1 MNTIRLAPERDALL
15 TNFGLETLKDRYLLP
30 GETPQDLFARVAT
43 AYADDTNHAQRLYE
57 YMSKLWFMP
66 STPIL
71 SNGGTGR
78 GLPISCFLNTVDDSL
93 YSIANTW
100 NENVWLAARG
110 GGIGTHWGDVRA
122 IGERVGEV
130 GQSSGV
136 IPFIKVMDSLT
147 LAISQ
152 GSLRR
157 GSAAVYLDIDH
168 PEIEEFIELRKPTG
182 DMNRRSLNIHHGV
195 NITDYF
201 MECVRRGEDFELK
214 SPLTGEVIKTVSA
227 RAIWQKILE
236 TRIATGEP
244 YLLFVDTVNDAAPEA
259 YKAQGLKVKQSNLCS
274 EITLATDQSR
284 TAVCCLSSVNLE
296 KYWEWTGDPLFIRD
310 VMSFLDNVMSD
321 FIARAPKEFGRAIN
335 SAFR

>member
-1 MNTIRLAPERDALL
+1 MTSIRLAPERDALL
-15 TNFGLETLKDRYLLP
+15 TSFGLETLKDRYLLP
-30 GETPQDLFARVAT
+30 GEGPQDLFARVSE
-43 AYADDTNHAQRLYE
+43 AYADDINHAQRLYE
-57 YMSKLWFMP
+57 YMSRLWFMP
-66 STPIL
+66 ATPIL
-71 SNGGTGR
+71 SNGGTDR

-93 YSIANTW
+93 DSIAKTW

-110 GGIGTHWGDVRA
+110 GGIGTHWGDVRS

-195 NITDYF
+195 NITDHF
-201 MECVRRGEDFELK
+201 MECVRDGLDFNLV
-214 SPLTGEVIKTVSA
+214 SPKTGEVVKTVSA
-227 RAIWQKILE
+227 RGLWQKILE
-236 TRIATGEP
+236 TRLATGEP
-244 YLLFVDTVNDAAPEA
+244 YMLFVDTVNNAAPEA
-259 YKAQGLKVKQSNLCS
+259 YQAKGLKVKQSNLCVAPETLVLTDKGHLPIQSLVGTRTNVWNGEEFS
-274 EITLATDQSR
+274 EVEVVKTGENQRLLKVTLDDGS
-284 TAVCCLSSVNLE
+284 
-296 KYWEWTGDPLFIRD
+296 
-310 VMSFLDNVMSD
+310 
-321 FIARAPKEFGRAIN
+321 
-335 SAFR
+335 